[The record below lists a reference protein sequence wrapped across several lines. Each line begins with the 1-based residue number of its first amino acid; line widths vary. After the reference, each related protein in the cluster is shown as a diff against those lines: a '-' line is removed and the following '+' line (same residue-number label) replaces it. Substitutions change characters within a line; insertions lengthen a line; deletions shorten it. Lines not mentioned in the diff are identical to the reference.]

1 MPHSYGYRARTRDM
15 FSRAF
20 RENGMI
26 RLSTYLIK
34 YKVGDYVDIKCNPAV
49 HKGMP
54 FKGFHGRTGIVFN
67 VTKRALGVRVNK
79 LVNGRIINKMIHV
92 RVEHVR
98 PSKCRQEVLRRVK
111 ENEAAKAAAAS
122 SGEKVDLKRHPVQPK
137 AGYVYEIAETPTTI
151 QPLPFVDLV

>member
-1 MPHSYGYRARTRDM
+1 MSFVGL

-20 RENGMI
+20 RDNGMI

-111 ENEAAKAAAAS
+111 ENEAAKSAAAESGDLSRPGEREDQLRRIDELHLAPKQGRLPS
-122 SGEKVDLKRHPVQPK
+122 SPLEKS
-137 AGYVYEIAETPTTI
+137 A
-151 QPLPFVDLV
+151 